1 MAGTARGPYLSQ
13 KLSSV
18 FPSTSYRVAL
28 LSAHLSSW
36 WWPVPG
42 IGHSHWYLPLGW
54 GISYTW
60 SKDALNSCMSPL
72 VLVVKEPPASALDK
86 RDVGSIPG
94 LGRSPG
100 GGNGNP
106 LQYFCLENP
115 HGQRSLVGYSTWG
128 HKESDTTEYTQH
140 KERGRQEKMTF
151 PAMPIPPLMTT
162 LEVCL
167 SSLKL
172 GNVCFHWDNLKEEEN
187 VITPLFAILI
197 AKLFL

>member
-1 MAGTARGPYLSQ
+1 MLTGHRKGPSCAFLSTGMDRGPHLSQ

-18 FPSTSYRVAL
+18 FPSTSYGVAL
-28 LSAHLSSW
+28 PSAHLSSW

-42 IGHSHWYLPLGW
+42 ISHSPWYLTLGW

-60 SKDALNSCMSPL
+60 SKDTLNSYMTPL
-72 VLVVKEPPASALDK
+72 VPVVKEPPTNAGDK
-86 RDVGSIPG
+86 RDMGSITG

-128 HKESDTTEYTQH
+128 RKESDMTEYTQH
-140 KERGRQEKMTF
+140 RERGRREKMTF
-151 PAMPIPPLMTT
+151 PVMPPTAPHYWPH
-162 LEVCL
+162 LEGVCL
-167 SSLKL
+167 LQSLAMYA
-172 GNVCFHWDNLKEEEN
+172 FIE
-187 VITPLFAILI
+187 IT
-197 AKLFL
+197 